1 MENNFVYAPVGN
13 TGVTS
18 TIEEAFDI
26 VNKGEI
32 NDLGQFVLLDW
43 LEFTIHYDFNTYYE
57 AKKGNDGKGYLDSLV
72 IDKRVRELYEDLF
85 NITDIINIKTGKNGY
100 TEDYCCK
107 SIHAWTSTNVEMG
120 IHFEITGQ
128 GCRQLDDNNINIFDL
143 LEKINKYKAK
153 YSRIDLSIDDFTNRY
168 YTVNKIVRYVKNRQL
183 VGKFKSFYN
192 TTSGL
197 LDTYD
202 LLGNTVQLGS
212 KASLVHVTFYD
223 KLLEREANN
232 YVLNENIKY
241 WTRTEVRFRHEK
253 ATDVVNHLIKERQ
266 INRVVKGILKD
277 YIRFVYKPNELKDN
291 NKYRWPTCSWWED
304 FLENIDKLELL
315 PIQVF
320 TSIQRK
326 KVWLNE
332 SVSKSEFMVL
342 ISEIDNTEAGY
353 VFSEILFKLIKKGY
367 ANLKDKDIALINE
380 EREKLGRDLLTK
392 EEIDAYVRD
401 IKNVI
406 LVKENDYLE

>member
-128 GCRQLDDNNINIFDL
+128 GCRQLDDNNINIF
-143 LEKINKYKAK
+143 EKTLPHINHFSPIALTKC
-153 YSRIDLSIDDFTNRY
+153 FP
-168 YTVNKIVRYVKNRQL
+168 
-183 VGKFKSFYN
+183 
-192 TTSGL
+192 
-197 LDTYD
+197 
-202 LLGNTVQLGS
+202 
-212 KASLVHVTFYD
+212 
-223 KLLEREANN
+223 
-232 YVLNENIKY
+232 
-241 WTRTEVRFRHEK
+241 K
-253 ATDVVNHLIKERQ
+253 AT
-266 INRVVKGILKD
+266 
-277 YIRFVYKPNELKDN
+277 
-291 NKYRWPTCSWWED
+291 
-304 FLENIDKLELL
+304 
-315 PIQVF
+315 
-320 TSIQRK
+320 
-326 KVWLNE
+326 
-332 SVSKSEFMVL
+332 
-342 ISEIDNTEAGY
+342 
-353 VFSEILFKLIKKGY
+353 
-367 ANLKDKDIALINE
+367 
-380 EREKLGRDLLTK
+380 
-392 EEIDAYVRD
+392 
-401 IKNVI
+401 
-406 LVKENDYLE
+406 